1 MSSDRSHENWKARA
15 ASLSLPQQAY
25 IGGRFVDAAEGASFE
40 SRNPANG
47 QLNTKVVACSVEDVN
62 RAVLAARQAFAAKTW
77 AGRKPQYRRAMLL
90 KLADA
95 MEAAKDELALLET
108 LDVGKPIRFAQ
119 DDVKG
124 AIATFRYYAEAVD
137 KVYGE
142 IGPTGDQDL
151 SLILREPL
159 GVVAAIVP
167 WNFPLLMAAWKVAPA
182 LAMGNTVILKPAEQ
196 SPLSALK
203 LAELVAQV
211 GIPDGIFNVL
221 PGFGETVG
229 KPLAL
234 HMDVNAL
241 AFTGSTEVGKLILQ
255 YAGQSNM
262 KRISLECGGKSP
274 HILMADCPD
283 LDAAIN
289 SAATAIFYNQG
300 EVCTAGSRL
309 FVQESLREAA
319 LEKLQAATRYW
330 QPGDPLLPDTTFGS
344 LVDETQMQ
352 RVLGYIEQGQ
362 REQASLLTG
371 GRRVLEET
379 GGFYVEP
386 TVFDRVSQQ
395 ATLARE
401 EIFGPVLSVIGFEDI
416 NEALH
421 LANDSIYGLAAGVW
435 TSDLSTAMRMARGLE
450 AGLIW
455 VNGWDADNI
464 TVPFGGYKQSG
475 IGRDRSLHALEKYS
489 EMKSVWMRL

>member
-1 MSSDRSHENWKARA
+1 M
-15 ASLSLPQQAY
+15 
-25 IGGRFVDAAEGASFE
+25 
-40 SRNPANG
+40 
-47 QLNTKVVACSVEDVN
+47 
-62 RAVLAARQAFAAKTW
+62 
-77 AGRKPQYRRAMLL
+77 
-90 KLADA
+90 
-95 MEAAKDELALLET
+95 
-108 LDVGKPIRFAQ
+108 
-119 DDVKG
+119 
-124 AIATFRYYAEAVD
+124 
-137 KVYGE
+137 
-142 IGPTGDQDL
+142 
-151 SLILREPL
+151 
-159 GVVAAIVP
+159 
-167 WNFPLLMAAWKVAPA
+167 
-182 LAMGNTVILKPAEQ
+182 
-196 SPLSALK
+196 
-203 LAELVAQV
+203 AQV
-211 GIPDGIFNVL
+211 GIPEGIFNVL

-262 KRISLECGGKSP
+262 KRVSLECGGKSP